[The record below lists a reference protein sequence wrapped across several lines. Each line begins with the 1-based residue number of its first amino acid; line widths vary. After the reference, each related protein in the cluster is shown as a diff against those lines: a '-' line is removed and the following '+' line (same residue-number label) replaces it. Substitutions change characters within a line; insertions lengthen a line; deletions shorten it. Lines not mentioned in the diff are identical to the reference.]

1 MVLQVWIL
9 NVWVELPNFLCRFL
23 MKLSNETVQVELK
36 NGTVIQGT
44 ITGLP
49 LPAACAFSSMMTP

>member
-1 MVLQVWIL
+1 
-9 NVWVELPNFLCRFL
+9 

-44 ITGLP
+44 ITGEQ
-49 LPAACAFSSMMTP
+49 FSHLLQLL